1 MPGLLSGSS
10 INASSPSGY
19 ANPTQLQYQLGPT
32 PTTSTGYTLVSTTSS
47 VVNYTSSLG
56 NIQFSSGTAYS
67 NVIGQSLNLIGTGTT
82 SVLVSGGTTATTTN
96 TGALVVQGGMGVWG
110 TIRTGADINVNGLTI
125 GQGWVNPYDKT
136 SRNNIVINGVLN
148 TSVANANDG
157 ENSVSIGYNTLKG
170 IDTAL
175 NVIAI
180 GSNVI
185 NTGTT
190 VTNTIA
196 IGNNALQK
204 IGSVKSVIFE
214 KITLIDTT
222 TNAIYVTIPS
232 FDQTILTTG
241 SYVTFSDILGTTELN
256 DKLYYINAIDIN
268 RVQLFYD
275 VNVTYPVSGIGYST
289 YVSDGYL
296 RLTTKYNDN
305 IAIGTN
311 AASNLFDGEQ
321 NFFLGDNLATNLT
334 TGSYNLFIG
343 HDVANN
349 MVKGSGNISIGGD
362 NLVNGVNNQIN
373 IGALL
378 YYDGAGYTQINSNLG
393 AGLGTW
399 ATATTFATAISTA
412 TTTNPV
418 VITTTATFRINS
430 GTEIIISDVVGMTEL
445 NKQVYFASY
454 LSSNTISIY
463 YDWKLTQPVDG
474 TGFGSYVSGGII
486 NELLPN
492 GALSILGGV
501 GIAGNLVVK
510 SPAEFY
516 SRMTVKKLITG
527 SITTATNLT
536 GGDLGSIP
544 YQISPGRTQF
554 IPIGGSNTVL
564 TSNGST
570 ATWSDLGNIAT
581 GAATSAST
589 VTINAD
595 VPLATYYLTLAEQIG
610 GYSNLDAD
618 YNLTFITTSQNTSSY
633 FATGTSVLNVPGSI
647 YSMDGNPDEN
657 NWLYTPRVTISA
669 VIPPANPRIGDFWI
683 DPAGPYELQYVNDGG
698 NFIWVQFT
706 GL

>member
-10 INASSPSGY
+10 INASSPTGY

-32 PTTSTGYTLVSTTSS
+32 PSTSTGYTLVATTSS

-67 NVIGQSLNLIGTGTT
+67 NVIGQSLNFIGTGST

-110 TIRTGADINVNGLTI
+110 TIRTGDDINVHGLTI

-136 SRNNIVINGVLN
+136 SQNNIIITGVLN
-148 TSVANANDG
+148 TATANANDG
-157 ENSVSIGYNTLKG
+157 ENSIAIGYNTLGG
-170 IDTAL
+170 INSAL

-180 GSNVI
+180 GNNTI

-190 VTNTIA
+190 VTNTVA
-196 IGNNALQK
+196 IGGNVLKN
-204 IGSVKSVIFE
+204 IGTVKSEIVE
-214 KITLIDTT
+214 KITEIVTA
-222 TNAIYVTIPS
+222 TNSIIVTIPAYN
-232 FDQTILTTG
+232 QNVLTTA
-241 SYVTFSDILGTTELN
+241 SHVTFSDIVGTTELN
-256 DKLYYINAIDIN
+256 GGSFYIGPIDIN

-275 VNVTYPVSGIGYST
+275 VILTRPVGGIGYSPYT
-289 YVSDGYL
+289 SDGYI
-296 RLTTKYNDN
+296 RLENKFNDN

-311 AASNLFDGEQ
+311 AATNLINGEM
-321 NFFLGDNLATNLT
+321 NFFLGDNLATNLN
-334 TGSYNLFIG
+334 TGSYNVFIG
-343 HDVANN
+343 HEVANN
-349 MVKGSGNISIGGD
+349 MTRGSGNISIGGD
-362 NLVNGVNNQIN
+362 NLVDGVNNQIN

-399 ATATTFATAISTA
+399 ATATSFITAMSTA
-412 TTTNPV
+412 SQTNPV
-418 VITTTATFRINS
+418 IITTTASFHINS

-445 NKQVYFASY
+445 NGQVYFASY
-454 LSSNTISIY
+454 LTSSTFSIY

-474 TGFGSYVSGGII
+474 TGFGAYVSGGTI
-486 NELLPN
+486 NDLLPN
-492 GALSILGGV
+492 GALSVLGGV
-501 GIAGNLVVK
+501 GIGGNLIVRN
-510 SPAEFY
+510 PAEFY
-516 SRMTVKKLITG
+516 SRMTVRKLITG
-527 SITTATNLT
+527 VITTATNLT
-536 GGDLGSIP
+536 GGNLGSIP
-544 YQISPGRTQF
+544 YQVSPGNTQF

-570 ATWSDLGNIAT
+570 ATWADLGNIAT
-581 GAATSAST
+581 GSATSAST

-633 FATGTSVLNVPGSI
+633 FVNGTSVLNVPGSI
-647 YSMDGNPDEN
+647 YSADGNPDEN

-669 VIPPANPRIGDFWI
+669 GVPPTNPRIGDFWI
-683 DPAGPYELQYVNDGG
+683 DPSGPYELQYVNDGG
-698 NFIWVQFT
+698 NHIWVQFT